1 MTNPPTDFIKY
12 ANTPYQHYI
21 LPIIPAG
28 APLKEDSGLTPDQL
42 GKIPG
47 KFFPGPKLWAGFY
60 NWPNNMTTPTMLE
73 RWQHWQ
79 DPDQAATT
87 FASGLR
93 TGVVIAVDI
102 DIDDEAV
109 GALTQHVEKRHIQS
123 QPPLAKSPYSR
134 GTNVSVRPP
143 G

>member
-87 FASGLR
+87 LRPVCAQASSSPS
-93 TGVVIAVDI
+93 TS
-102 DIDDEAV
+102 
-109 GALTQHVEKRHIQS
+109 TSTTKRS
-123 QPPLAKSPYSR
+123 
-134 GTNVSVRPP
+134 
-143 G
+143 